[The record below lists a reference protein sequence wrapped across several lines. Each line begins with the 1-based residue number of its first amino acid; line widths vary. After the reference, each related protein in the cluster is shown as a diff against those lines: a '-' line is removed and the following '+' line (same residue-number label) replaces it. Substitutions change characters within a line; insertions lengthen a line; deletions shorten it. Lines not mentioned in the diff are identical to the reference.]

1 MKVTPETCFDL
12 LVTGLVDLESAYE
25 QEGGITHPYPKNL
38 QRALNQLALLSLREN
53 KPIIQSLGEVLK
65 LCKTTPLID
74 WPINFSQK
82 EDICLLENIPEI
94 KITEE
99 CQEFAQDVIESNKP
113 GILQKEVYQKIIA
126 LTSRSKTIEEKDAIY
141 RQVREF
147 LAKHSITTLKERV
160 QFNARFKAKFK
171 ANSKVLEEGI
181 FNVVYTHS
189 VPASKFINDK
199 IARCKLCGSLV
210 TMYNERMICTVH
222 KCDFNTSQNKE
233 SLIDYIEP
241 NETVKLAAPDI
252 RYYLVSPTVPE
263 LKLRDRAKEL
273 KCKVT
278 MWPGLDSYDLLI
290 VCPDGYKLCVDVK
303 DWVSPDGLA
312 EKCSEKGFPMDD
324 IKKYGIEG
332 DEYCFV
338 VPDARKAKTPNYKEV
353 FIEHSNAEIYY
364 ESELIDLIK
373 NHV

>member
-1 MKVTPETCFDL
+1 MKVTSETCFDL

-38 QRALNQLALLSLREN
+38 QRALNQLALLSLRAN
-53 KPIIQSLGEVLK
+53 QPIIQSLGEVIK
-65 LCKTTPLID
+65 LCKTTSLINWPLD
-74 WPINFSQK
+74 FSQE
-82 EDICLLENIPEI
+82 EDIYLLENIPEI
-94 KITEE
+94 RITEE
-99 CQEFAQDVIESNKP
+99 CREFAQDVIESNKS
-113 GILQKEVYQKIIA
+113 GLLQREVYQKIIA
-126 LTSRSKTIEEKDAIY
+126 LISRSKTIEEKDAIY

-147 LAKHSITTLKERV
+147 LAKHSITTLQERIK
-160 QFNARFKAKFK
+160 FKAKFK
-171 ANSKVLEEGI
+171 AKFKDNSKTLEEGI
-181 FNVVYTHS
+181 FDVVYTHC
-189 VPASKFINDK
+189 VPASKFINNK

-210 TMYNERMICTVH
+210 TMYNERMICAVH

-233 SLIDYIEP
+233 IIIDYIEP

-252 RYYLVSPTVPE
+252 RYFLVSPSVPE
-263 LKLRDRAKEL
+263 LKLRDKAKEL
-273 KCKVT
+273 GCKVT

-290 VCPDGYKLCVDVK
+290 VCPDEYKLCVDVK
-303 DWVSPDGLA
+303 DWVSADGLA
-312 EKCSEKGFPMDD
+312 QKCDEKGFPMND

-353 FIEHSNAEIYY
+353 FIEHSDEKIYY